1 MQSMC
6 QLVEYGTRRI
16 HVAFILLWNYVDILY
31 IDLSWCSLSV
41 SGYNEYGNSR
51 SNEFDEFNLGFSGV
65 VYNIASLHFETHQ
78 LAHHYDFTDEQ
89 PNSGA

>member
-1 MQSMC
+1 MSI
-6 QLVEYGTRRI
+6 GGI
-16 HVAFILLWNYVDILY
+16 WNETNTCSIYTIMELCDILY

-41 SGYNEYGNSR
+41 SRYNEYGNSR
-51 SNEFDEFNLGFSGV
+51 SNEFDEVNLGFSGV